1 MKRTLITWT
10 SILAVA
16 VSSCA
21 LAADD
26 AKSGLKYSITVS
38 KFENRAGWSGQWD
51 IGDAWGSVMT
61 DALQGSG
68 KFIVLG
74 EKDMRGEAMLEQD
87 LAAAGRTAGGKMAP
101 KTGQMTPAQ
110 LLVKGEITHVQD
122 STSGGGGGLNFRG
135 IHIGGS
141 SDSAEINV
149 TIYIVQ
155 SSTSG
160 GGGGLNFKGIHLGGA
175 KDTAE
180 INATI
185 YIVDSQTGQVKAST
199 KVVGKAGR
207 KGLGLGYSGS
217 ALGGLTGD
225 FDGFKKDNVGK
236 ACEDAVGQ
244 AVEFLVKQLDKIPW
258 TGSVVSASKG
268 KIIVNRGSREG
279 VTVGQAFT
287 VGTLEITTDPDSG
300 EVLDSSVTKV
310 ASIKAATVKEKI
322 SICEAVGDGSKIE
335 KGMGIQPAE

>member
-110 LLVKGEITHVQD
+110 LLVKGEITH
-122 STSGGGGGLNFRG
+122 
-135 IHIGGS
+135 
-141 SDSAEINV
+141 
-149 TIYIVQ
+149 VQ

>member
-1 MKRTLITWT
+1 MKRIILTWT

-16 VSSCA
+16 LSSCVFA
-21 LAADD
+21 GDD
-26 AKSGLKYSITVS
+26 AAKGGLRYSITVV
-38 KFENRAGWSGQWD
+38 KFDNKAGWSGQWD
-51 IGDAWGSVMT
+51 IGDAWGAVMT

-74 EKDMRGEAMLEQD
+74 EKDMRGEALQEQD
-87 LAAAGRTAGGKMAP
+87 LAASGRMAGGNKAP

-110 LLVKGEITHVQD
+110 LLVKGDITH
-122 STSGGGGGLNFRG
+122 
-135 IHIGGS
+135 
-141 SDSAEINV
+141 
-149 TIYIVQ
+149 VQ

-160 GGGGLNFKGIHLGGA
+160 GDGGFSFKGIRLGGSA
-175 KDTAE
+175 DTAE

-207 KGLGLGYSGS
+207 KGLSVGYSGG
-217 ALGGLTGD
+217 ALGGLGGG

-244 AVEFLVKQLDKIPW
+244 AVDFLIKQLDKIPW
-258 TGSVVSASKG
+258 QGSVVSANKG
-268 KIIVNRGSREG
+268 KIIINRGTREG
-279 VTVGQAFT
+279 VAVGQVFT
-287 VGTLEITTDPDSG
+287 VGKVETTTDPDSG

-310 ASIKAATVKEKI
+310 ATIKATTVKEKI
-322 SICEAVGDGSKIE
+322 SICEASDGGDKIE
-335 KGMGIQPAE
+335 KGMGVQPGE

>member
-16 VSSCA
+16 ISSCA
-21 LAADD
+21 FGAED
-26 AKSGLKYSITVS
+26 AKAGLRYSITVS
-38 KFENRAGWSGQWD
+38 KFENKAGWSGQWD

-61 DALQGSG
+61 DALQSSG

-87 LAAAGRTAGGKMAP
+87 LATAGRTAGGKMAP

-110 LLVKGEITHVQD
+110 LLVKGEITHVQ
-122 STSGGGGGLNFRG
+122 
-135 IHIGGS
+135 
-141 SDSAEINV
+141 
-149 TIYIVQ
+149 

-160 GGGGLNFKGIHLGGA
+160 GGGGLNFKGIRLGGS
-175 KDTAE
+175 KDSAE

-207 KGLGLGYSGS
+207 KGIGVGYYGSG
-217 ALGGLTGD
+217 LGGLTGEM
-225 FDGFKKDNVGK
+225 DGFKKDNVGK
-236 ACEDAVGQ
+236 ACEDAVSQ

-258 TGSVVSASKG
+258 TGSVVSAAKG
-268 KIIVNRGSREG
+268 KIIINRGSREG
-279 VTVGQAFT
+279 VATGQTFS
-287 VGTLEITTDPDSG
+287 VGTLEVTTDPDSG

-310 ASIKAATVKEKI
+310 ASIKATTVKEKI
-322 SICEAVGDGSKIE
+322 SICEAVGDGAKIE
-335 KGMGIQPAE
+335 KGMGIQPE